1 MQPQLTKKM
10 FPNVEQEIVRAVRR
24 RG

>member
-10 FPNVEQEIVRAVRR
+10 FPNVKQEIVRAGRR